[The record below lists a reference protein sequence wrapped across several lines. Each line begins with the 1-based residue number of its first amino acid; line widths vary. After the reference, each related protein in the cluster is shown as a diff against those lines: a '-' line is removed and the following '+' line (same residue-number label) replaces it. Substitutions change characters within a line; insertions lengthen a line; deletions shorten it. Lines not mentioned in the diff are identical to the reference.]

1 MSSEFDERVCLDHSI
16 RIRKL
21 EARAAVT
28 DNSIERLE
36 KLPDLI
42 STLRDAVV
50 ELRVW
55 TAGQTATIKVQ
66 TRMMWAVVIIV
77 LGAII
82 SGAFFVIRSGVLAGV
97 P

>member
-1 MSSEFDERVCLDHSI
+1 MAAEFDERVCMDHSV

-21 EARAAVT
+21 EERAAVT
-28 DNSIERLE
+28 NNSIERLE

-66 TRMMWAVVIIV
+66 TRMMWAVVLIV
-77 LGAII
+77 VTAILT
-82 SGAFFVIRSGVLAGV
+82 GAFFVIRSGILSGV